1 MIWSFVLRDVEIELL
16 IQKVTNT
23 DFAIS
28 NIGEA
33 TLMKVCGAISNSDDC
48 VVSIYFLCSSQKSL
62 VNSILKKSE

>member
-1 MIWSFVLRDVEIELL
+1 MIWYFVLRDVEFELL
-16 IQKVTNT
+16 IQKVTNN

-48 VVSIYFLCSSQKSL
+48 VVSIYFVL
-62 VNSILKKSE
+62 VSEIFS

>member
-1 MIWSFVLRDVEIELL
+1 MIWSFVLSDVEIELL

-48 VVSIYFLCSSQKSL
+48 VVYLFFVLI
-62 VNSILKKSE
+62 SEIFS